1 MSNKGFA
8 DTDVNIETPN
18 DVMVA
23 EKPLKSSKIKSGR
36 VDINV
41 LKAKLQ
47 DTESKELKKNIFILT
62 ILISA
67 LVMVGVYLSL

>member
-1 MSNKGFA
+1 MNNKGFA

>member
-47 DTESKELKKNIFILT
+47 DTESKEVKKNIFILT